1 MPPDLYMKIYNAL
14 FESHLSYGISVW
26 GAAIKNKTNDKLFI
40 VQKHCIRIL
49 FGDLDAYLEK
59 QSTCAR
65 ARPYKQQKLGAKY
78 HEKEHT
84 KPIFNRLNILTVQA
98 LYKYHSVSEISKI
111 IRLRC
116 PYSLYESINIS
127 KRDSSNLI
135 ILPKKCNTFLY
146 HASHMW
152 NLVHKRIISSEKGI
166 HTPLN
171 SIKLRMKNILLEAQS
186 VGLKSQWIDHNFQ
199 IPSPTTVHATLTK
212 PHELLLENENV
223 VIV

>member
-40 VQKHCIRIL
+40 IQKHCIRIL

-59 QSTCAR
+59 QATCAR

-98 LYKYHSVSEISKI
+98 LYKYHCISEIFKI
-111 IRLRC
+111 IRFRC
-116 PYSLYESINIS
+116 PYSLYESISIS
-127 KRDSSNLI
+127 KRDTSNV
-135 ILPKKCNTFLY
+135 ILLPNKSNTFLY
-146 HASHMW
+146 LASLMW
-152 NLVHKRIISSEKGI
+152 NQVHKRIISSDKGI
-166 HTPLN
+166 CTPLN
-171 SIKLRMKNILLEAQS
+171 SIKLRMKRILLETQS
-186 VGLKSQWIDHNFQ
+186 IGIKNQWTDHNFQ
-199 IPSPTTVHATLTK
+199 IPSPTTVTPLTLHR
-212 PHELLLENENV
+212 PSENDEIIV
-223 VIV
+223 V